1 MAATSPLQTGV
12 AASSTVRPDDSPMRN
27 ISPVLA
33 HLIEQQHGLITI
45 RQLARAG
52 FRGDCVT
59 RRVIH
64 GDRARMTSS
73 IVRVSLLPMDRPTE
87 LWVASLHYEGA
98 YLAGSSALEIE
109 GLPQPKDGAIHLV
122 GARSGRVSPL
132 PQCVMHTQ
140 SHPTDVRLKPDRAA
154 PLSAVVQVLR
164 WARTDRQAAFQAV
177 WALQRGLIDFDQLQE
192 AVIRLP
198 PGPGSAAVRRRMSLL
213 IPGTHSVHELDFARG
228 CRARGLPEPVRQ
240 RERLDSE
247 GRRRYTDAEF
257 NVAGRTLVVEIDGLQ
272 HLDRAVR
279 MDDDWRGNELVIQG
293 TPVLRVSTLAL
304 RVEPDRVYAQLQRA
318 LEQLRRAA

>member
-1 MAATSPLQTGV
+1 M
-12 AASSTVRPDDSPMRN
+12 
-27 ISPVLA
+27 
-33 HLIEQQHGLITI
+33 
-45 RQLARAG
+45 
-52 FRGDCVT
+52 
-59 RRVIH
+59 
-64 GDRARMTSS
+64 
-73 IVRVSLLPMDRPTE
+73 
-87 LWVASLHYEGA
+87 
-98 YLAGSSALEIE
+98 
-109 GLPQPKDGAIHLV
+109 
-122 GARSGRVSPL
+122 
-132 PQCVMHTQ
+132 
-140 SHPTDVRLKPDRAA
+140 
-154 PLSAVVQVLR
+154 
-164 WARTDRQAAFQAV
+164 
-177 WALQRGLIDFDQLQE
+177 
-192 AVIRLP
+192 IRLP

-240 RERLDSE
+240 RKRLDSE

-318 LEQLRRAA
+318 LQQLRRAA